1 MLIPVPLQFS
11 KPLLL
16 IGLMLWLCTGM
27 VYGQEAGRSQAE
39 LWATYHESDND
50 SIQIEALSALAS
62 SYTKTNLDSAL
73 LLAEVALERAQTEGF
88 RSLEG
93 NAYVSLGEVYDVA
106 GQIEPALENINEG
119 LNISLELKDNQE
131 SARAYNSRGL
141 ARFYANLDLEL
152 ARKDFLQAK
161 FLAERVDDL
170 VLLAKVYH
178 NLGRTHQR
186 LRELPK
192 ALKSYLRARNLKD
205 SLVAIEYP
213 GISSSDQISTYNNLS
228 VFYQSVLQYD
238 KARETT
244 LQALDIIP
252 EEETGRRAVLL
263 LNLGIIEHEDS
274 NYTDALTYLDESLS
288 LAKNGN
294 FVRYQPN
301 IYNAIGNAHLELK
314 SHEAANDNYELA
326 LAILKDVNLPD
337 VKAGVVA
344 DQAEMHLRQE
354 NYIDARA
361 KATEALAIIQNS
373 ENVGKDKFLQSHKV
387 LAEVAEALE
396 DFPAAAYHLRHYAD
410 TQRELL
416 NDEHSQEYIGLQA
429 TSDVDLNT
437 SRYELRLKDQAL
449 AISQKWIFWLQIAV
463 GIAALLALAFAIA
476 KRRET
481 KAKQEVEEKKGE
493 LEQLTI
499 KQVDT
504 NQKLTLAN
512 NKIQQ
517 FAFATGH
524 DLKESLR
531 NITSFTQLASIEM
544 AEDTQQAQ
552 QHLKEATTSGKRM
565 RKMLDDLL
573 HYSNIGGNDTS
584 ITKMA
589 LDEVIGSVKQQLK
602 TEIQECL
609 GDVHLVT
616 PATLKANRTEVEQVF
631 FNLVHNALRYAAPD
645 TPPRIRIEVIKVGEE
660 LAFKVKDNGI
670 GIPEE
675 HRQDIF
681 KPFFRL
687 HNRMTSGSGLGLSIC
702 QNIVENY
709 EGRVWHEPVAE
720 GGSCFYFT
728 LPTAEVKA
736 QISTPTV

>member
-1 MLIPVPLQFS
+1 MLIPVSRHFS
-11 KPLLL
+11 KPFFW
-16 IGLMLWLCTGM
+16 IGLALLLCTGM
-27 VYGQEAGRSQAE
+27 VQGQEAGRSQAE
-39 LWATYHESDND
+39 LWATYQESDND
-50 SIQIEALSALAS
+50 SIQVEALSALAS
-62 SYTKTNLDSAL
+62 SYIKTNLDSAHI
-73 LLAEVALERAQTEGF
+73 LAEAALESAKAEGF

-106 GQIEPALENINEG
+106 GQIEPALENINAG

-141 ARFYANLDLEL
+141 ARLYADIDLEM

-213 GISSSDQISTYNNLS
+213 GISSRDQISTYNNLS

-238 KARETT
+238 KARKTT
-244 LQALDIIP
+244 LEALDIIP
-252 EEETGRRAVLL
+252 EEEIGRRAVLL
-263 LNLGIIEHEDS
+263 LTLGIIEHEDS
-274 NYTDALTYLDESLS
+274 NYTQALNYLDESLK
-288 LAKNGN
+288 LAKEGN
-294 FVRYQPN
+294 FVPYQPN
-301 IYNAIGNAHLELK
+301 IYNALGNAHLELK
-314 SHEAANDNYELA
+314 SMEAANDNYELA
-326 LAILKDVNLPD
+326 LEILKDVNIPD
-337 VKAGVVA
+337 VKAGVVV
-344 DQAEMHLRQE
+344 DQAEMFLRQE
-354 NYIDARA
+354 NYVEARA
-361 KATEALAIIQNS
+361 KATEALSITANNEGVS
-373 ENVGKDKFLQSHKV
+373 KEKFLKGHKV

-429 TSDVDLNT
+429 TSDVDLNS

-449 AISQKWIFWLQIAV
+449 TISQKWIFWLQIAV
-463 GIAALLALAFAIA
+463 AIAILLAVAFAIA
-476 KRRET
+476 KNRET
-481 KAKQEVEEKKGE
+481 KAKQEVEEKKEE

-589 LDEVIGSVKQQLK
+589 LDEVMGSVKQQLK
-602 TEIQECL
+602 NEIEECR

-645 TPPRIRIEVIKVGEE
+645 TPPRIRIEVTKRGEE
-660 LAFKVKDNGI
+660 FALRSKVNGL

-675 HRQDIF
+675 HRIDIF
-681 KPFFRL
+681 
-687 HNRMTSGSGLGLSIC
+687 
-702 QNIVENY
+702 
-709 EGRVWHEPVAE
+709 
-720 GGSCFYFT
+720 
-728 LPTAEVKA
+728 
-736 QISTPTV
+736 

>member
-1 MLIPVPLQFS
+1 MLIPVPLRLS
-11 KPLLL
+11 KPF
-16 IGLMLWLCTGM
+16 IMGLMLLLCTGL
-27 VYGQEAGRSQAE
+27 VHAQEAGRSVEE
-39 LWATYHESDND
+39 LWAAYQESEND

-62 SYTKTNLDSAL
+62 SYVKTNLDSAL
-73 LLAEVALERAQTEGF
+73 ILAETALERAQNEGF

-93 NAYVSLGEVYDVA
+93 NAYISLGEVYDVA
-106 GQIEPALENINEG
+106 GQIDPALENINEG
-119 LNISLELKDNQE
+119 LSISLELKDDRG

-141 ARFYANLDLEL
+141 ARFYANLDMEQ
-152 ARKDFLQAK
+152 AQKDFLQAK

-170 VLLAKVYH
+170 ALLAKVYH
-178 NLGRTHQR
+178 NLAQTQQR
-186 LRELPK
+186 LKKLPE
-192 ALKSYLRARNLKD
+192 ALKAYLRARNLKD
-205 SLVAIEYP
+205 SLVGIGYP
-213 GISSSDQISTYNNLS
+213 GISARDQISTYNNLS
-228 VFYQSVLQYD
+228 VFYQSVMQYD
-238 KARETT
+238 KARETS
-244 LQALDIIP
+244 LKALEIIP
-252 EEETGRRAVLL
+252 KEELGRRAALL

-274 NYTDALTYLDESLS
+274 SYTQALQYLTESLD
-288 LAKNGN
+288 LAKAGN
-294 FVRYQPN
+294 FVPYQPY

-314 SHEAANDNYELA
+314 SLEAANDNYELA
-326 LAILKDVNLPD
+326 LEILKDVPIPD
-337 VKAGVVA
+337 VKAGVIV
-344 DQAEMHLRQE
+344 DQAEMYLRQQKYLE
-354 NYIDARA
+354 ARA
-361 KATEALAIIQNS
+361 KATESLEIIQNN
-373 ENVGKDKFLQSHKV
+373 ENIGTDKSLEAHKV

-396 DFPAAAYHLRHYAD
+396 DFPAAAYHLRQYAD
-410 TQRELL
+410 TQREIL
-416 NDEHSQEYIGLQA
+416 NADHSQEYIGLQA
-429 TSDVDLNT
+429 TYDVDLNT
-437 SRYELRLKDQAL
+437 TQYELKLKDQAL

-463 GIAALLALAFAIA
+463 GVALLLAVGFALA

-493 LEQLTI
+493 LEEMTI

-531 NITSFTQLASIEM
+531 NITSFTQLASIEL

-602 TEIQECL
+602 TEIEECR

-645 TPPRIRIEVIKVGEE
+645 TPPRIRVEVVMIDDE
-660 LAFKVKDNGI
+660 LTFRVKDNGL

-687 HNRMTSGSGLGLSIC
+687 HNRMTSGSGLGLAIS
-702 QNIVENY
+702 QTIVEKY
-709 EGRVWHEPVAE
+709 TGRIWHEPVAE
-720 GGSCFYFT
+720 GGSNFYFT
-728 LPTAEVKA
+728 LPDAEVRA
-736 QISTPTV
+736 QLAAAV